1 MIEIIPAIIPKDFED
16 LRKKI
21 SLVKGMTRVIQIDV
35 MDGVFVPEKSW
46 PFADP
51 MWSSGVH
58 LELPFCNE
66 CDFEFDLMVAKPEYN
81 VQDLLDI
88 GAKRIIIHAGSTN
101 KLGEIINDLK
111 EKKVEIGLAF
121 SLDTDIDDYTEFIG
135 EVGFVQFMGIEK
147 IGFQGQVFSE
157 KVIDKIINF
166 RAKYKDIIVSVD
178 GGVDLENAHKLV
190 SAGANRLVSGSSIFE
205 SRNIQETL
213 NKFKKLN

>member
-21 SLVKGMTRVIQIDV
+21 SLVKGMTRFIQIDV

-46 PFADP
+46 PFNDP

-81 VQDLLDI
+81 VQSLLEV

-101 KLGEIINDLK
+101 KLKEIFNDLK
-111 EKKVEIGLAF
+111 GEAEIGLAF
-121 SLDTDIDDYTEFIG
+121 SLDIDIDDYADFI
-135 EVGFVQFMGIEK
+135 EEADFVQFMGIEK
-147 IGFQGQVFSE
+147 IGFQGQSFSE
-157 KVIDKIINF
+157 KVIDKIIYF
-166 RAKYKDIIVSVD
+166 RAKYKDVIISVD
-178 GGVDLENAHKLV
+178 GGVNLENAHKLI
-190 SAGANRLVSGSSIFE
+190 SAGANRLVSGSTVFE
-205 SRNIQETL
+205 SGDVEGTIQ
-213 NKFKKLN
+213 KFKDL